1 MTTIRRMRLTEAP
14 VLRELTKEGVAREA
28 ARYPDD
34 QIGISEAGL
43 DNLETHYRVGAA
55 HPDLI
60 TFVAEDGGEIFGFV
74 DAEIT
79 RDRSLPGVSGE
90 IGDLY
95 VRDEAGAEVAESL
108 VREAVR
114 ELRKR
119 GVGPIFHTE
128 DAGHPERRPWEALGF
143 TADVVRFSLYD
154 EEVPA

>member
-1 MTTIRRMRLTEAP
+1 MTTIRRLRLAEAP

-28 ARYPDD
+28 ARYPED

-60 TFVAEDGGEIFGFV
+60 TLVAEEGGEIVGFV

-95 VRDEAGAEVAESL
+95 VTEEAGDEVAKAL
-108 VREAVR
+108 VGEAVR
-114 ELRKR
+114 LLRER
-119 GVGPIFHTE
+119 GAGAIFHTE
-128 DAGHPERRPWEALGF
+128 DADRPDREPWESLGF
-143 TADVVRFSLYD
+143 TADVVRLSLYD
-154 EEVPA
+154 D

>member
-1 MTTIRRMRLTEAP
+1 MTTIRRMRLAEAP

-28 ARYPDD
+28 ARYPED

-55 HPDLI
+55 HQDLI
-60 TFVAEDGGEIFGFV
+60 TLVAEDGGEILGFV

-79 RDRSLPGVSGE
+79 RNGSLPGVSGE
-90 IGDLY
+90 IGDLW
-95 VRDEAGAEVAESL
+95 VREDSDAEVAESL

-114 ELRKR
+114 ELKER

-128 DAGHPERRPWEALGF
+128 DATHPEREPWESLGF
-143 TADVVRFSLYD
+143 TADVVRFSRHD
-154 EEVPA
+154 

>member
-1 MTTIRRMRLTEAP
+1 MTTIRRMRLAEAP
-14 VLRELTKEGVAREA
+14 VLRELTKEAVAWEA
-28 ARYPDD
+28 ARYPED

-60 TFVAEDGGEIFGFV
+60 TLVAEEGGEIVGFV

-95 VRDEAGAEVAESL
+95 VTEEAGDEVAKAL
-108 VREAVR
+108 VGEAVR
-114 ELRKR
+114 LLRER
-119 GVGPIFHTE
+119 GAGAIFHTE
-128 DAGHPERRPWEALGF
+128 DADRPDREPWETLGF
-143 TADVVRFSLYD
+143 TADVVRLSLYD
-154 EEVPA
+154 D

>member
-1 MTTIRRMRLTEAP
+1 MTTIRRLRLAEAP

-28 ARYPDD
+28 ARYPED

-60 TFVAEDGGEIFGFV
+60 TLVAEEGGEIVGFV

-95 VRDEAGAEVAESL
+95 VTEEAADEVAKAL
-108 VREAVR
+108 VGEAVR
-114 ELRKR
+114 LLRER
-119 GVGPIFHTE
+119 GAGAIFHTE
-128 DAGHPERRPWEALGF
+128 DADRPDREPWESLGF
-143 TADVVRFSLYD
+143 TADVVRLSLYD
-154 EEVPA
+154 D

>member
-1 MTTIRRMRLTEAP
+1 MTTIRRMRLAEAP

-28 ARYPDD
+28 ARYPED

-60 TFVAEDGGEIFGFV
+60 TLVAEEGGEIVGFV

-95 VRDEAGAEVAESL
+95 VTEEAGDEVAKAL
-108 VREAVR
+108 VGEAVR
-114 ELRKR
+114 LLRER
-119 GVGPIFHTE
+119 GAGAIFHTE
-128 DAGHPERRPWEALGF
+128 DADRPDREPWETLGF
-143 TADVVRFSLYD
+143 TADVVRLSLYD
-154 EEVPA
+154 D

>member
-1 MTTIRRMRLTEAP
+1 MTTIRRMRLAEAP

-28 ARYPDD
+28 ARYPED

-60 TFVAEDGGEIFGFV
+60 TLVAEEGGEIVGFV

-95 VRDEAGAEVAESL
+95 VTEEAADEVAKAL
-108 VREAVR
+108 VGEAVR
-114 ELRKR
+114 LLRER
-119 GVGPIFHTE
+119 GAGAIFHTE
-128 DAGHPERRPWEALGF
+128 DADRPEREPWESLGF
-143 TADVVRFSLYD
+143 TADVVRLSLYGD
-154 EEVPA
+154 

>member
-1 MTTIRRMRLTEAP
+1 MTTIRRMRLAEAP

-28 ARYPDD
+28 ARYPED

-60 TFVAEDGGEIFGFV
+60 TLVAEEGGEIVGFV

-95 VRDEAGAEVAESL
+95 VTEEAADEVAKAL
-108 VREAVR
+108 VGEAVR
-114 ELRKR
+114 LLRER
-119 GVGPIFHTE
+119 GAGAIFHTE
-128 DAGHPERRPWEALGF
+128 DADRPDREPWASLGF
-143 TADVVRFSLYD
+143 TADVVRLSLYGD
-154 EEVPA
+154 

>member
-1 MTTIRRMRLTEAP
+1 MTTIRRMRLAEAP

-28 ARYPDD
+28 ARYPED

-60 TFVAEDGGEIFGFV
+60 TLVAEEGGEIVGFV

-79 RDRSLPGVSGE
+79 RDRGLPGVSGE

-95 VRDEAGAEVAESL
+95 ITEEAGDEVAKAL

-114 ELRKR
+114 LLRER
-119 GVGPIFHTE
+119 GAGAIFHTE
-128 DAGHPERRPWEALGF
+128 DADRPDREPWESLGF
-143 TADVVRFSLYD
+143 TADVVRLSLYD
-154 EEVPA
+154 D

>member
-1 MTTIRRMRLTEAP
+1 MTTIRRMRLAEAP

-28 ARYPDD
+28 ARYPED

-60 TFVAEDGGEIFGFV
+60 TLVAEEGGEIVGFV

-95 VRDEAGAEVAESL
+95 VTEEAGDEVAKAL
-108 VREAVR
+108 VGEAVR
-114 ELRKR
+114 LLRER
-119 GVGPIFHTE
+119 GAGAIFHTE
-128 DAGHPERRPWEALGF
+128 DADRPEREPWESLGF
-143 TADVVRFSLYD
+143 TADVVRLSLYGD
-154 EEVPA
+154 

>member
-1 MTTIRRMRLTEAP
+1 MTTIRRMRLAEAP

-28 ARYPDD
+28 ARYPED

-60 TFVAEDGGEIFGFV
+60 TLVAEEGGEIVGFV

-95 VRDEAGAEVAESL
+95 VTEEAADEVAKAL
-108 VREAVR
+108 VGEAVR
-114 ELRKR
+114 LLRER
-119 GVGPIFHTE
+119 GAGAIFHTE
-128 DAGHPERRPWEALGF
+128 DADRPDREPWESLGF
-143 TADVVRFSLYD
+143 TADVVRLSLYD
-154 EEVPA
+154 D

>member
-1 MTTIRRMRLTEAP
+1 MTTIRRMRLAEAP

-28 ARYPDD
+28 ARYPED

-60 TFVAEDGGEIFGFV
+60 TLVAEEGGEIVGFV

-79 RDRSLPGVSGE
+79 RDRGLPGVRGE

-95 VRDEAGAEVAESL
+95 VTEEAGDEVAMAL
-108 VREAVR
+108 VGEAVR
-114 ELRKR
+114 LLRER
-119 GVGPIFHTE
+119 GAGAIFHTE
-128 DAGHPERRPWEALGF
+128 DADRPEREPWESLGF
-143 TADVVRFSLYD
+143 TADVVRLSLYGD
-154 EEVPA
+154 

>member
-1 MTTIRRMRLTEAP
+1 MTTIRRMRLAEAP

-28 ARYPDD
+28 ARYPED

-60 TFVAEDGGEIFGFV
+60 TLVAEEGGEIVGFV

-95 VRDEAGAEVAESL
+95 VTEEAGDEVAKAL
-108 VREAVR
+108 VGEAVR
-114 ELRKR
+114 LLRER
-119 GVGPIFHTE
+119 GAGAIFHTE
-128 DAGHPERRPWEALGF
+128 DADRPDREPWESLGF
-143 TADVVRFSLYD
+143 TADVVRLSLYD
-154 EEVPA
+154 D